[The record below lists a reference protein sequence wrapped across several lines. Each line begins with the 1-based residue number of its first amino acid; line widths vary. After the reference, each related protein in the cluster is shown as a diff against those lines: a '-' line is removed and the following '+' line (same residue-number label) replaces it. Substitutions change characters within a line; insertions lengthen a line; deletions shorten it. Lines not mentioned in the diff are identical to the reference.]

1 MGRIQRSGSTCGTA
15 GSADAL
21 HIQHDQHGFSFDE
34 QEGEV
39 DIVRKSLRAVTVQPA
54 VRDLVLQTS
63 DQIIPQFDLLAGL
76 GIHNTHSALYSSTQ
90 SHDTRNVL
98 CTSSAASLLCSAVY
112 KGTDLHT
119 LADI

>member
-15 GSADAL
+15 GSANAL

-63 DQIIPQFDLLAGL
+63 DQIIPQFAHG
-76 GIHNTHSALYSSTQ
+76 
-90 SHDTRNVL
+90 VL
-98 CTSSAASLLCSAVY
+98 SGGNIYYCFHYNFMWL
-112 KGTDLHT
+112 
-119 LADI
+119 